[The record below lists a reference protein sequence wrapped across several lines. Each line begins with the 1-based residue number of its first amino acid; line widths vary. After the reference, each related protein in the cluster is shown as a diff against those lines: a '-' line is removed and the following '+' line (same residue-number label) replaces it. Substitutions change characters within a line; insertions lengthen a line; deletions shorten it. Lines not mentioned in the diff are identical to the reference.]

1 MTLLRGNR
9 LFGALL
15 GFCAVLALVFLAI
28 PIISLLTAI
37 APSRLLDLLTR
48 PAALDALVVTIQTNL
63 VANALILMIGTPA
76 AYLLARRSFRG
87 RNIVLTA
94 IEVPLVLPPA
104 VAGIALLAAFG
115 TTGMLGKTLAEHGL
129 VLPFTE
135 LAVVLAVTFVA
146 APFYLRAAISAF
158 SLVDR
163 DTLDAA
169 AGKDRLLHR
178 QLARLPVMETATDLR
193 VLALRILA
201 DDDKIDRTA
210 PFGKWTSDTRQQ
222 SRRPQT
228 HVLVE
233 ASSDRDQQP
242 PQRDVIGHI
251 WAADRAQEN
260 RVRFCETVERVVVHH
275 RAGTDVVIAA
285 PQVLRPLDAEARQ
298 WCERIEHDAGRGNRL
313 DADAVAR
320 D

>member
-1 MTLLRGNR
+1 MTLRRDNR
-9 LFGALL
+9 LFGVLL
-15 GFCAVLALVFLAI
+15 GLCATLALVFLAI
-28 PIISLLTAI
+28 PILSLVTAI
-37 APSRLLDLLTR
+37 APSRLLSLLTR

-63 VANALILMIGTPA
+63 VANALILIIGTPA

-169 AGKDRLLHR
+169 RDLGASEGALFVRIALPLAAEGLRTGWALAFARGIGEFGATLLFAGSVMKVTQTLP
-178 QLARLPVMETATDLR
+178 LAVYAE
-193 VLALRILA
+193 LAV
-201 DDDKIDRTA
+201 D
-210 PFGKWTSDTRQQ
+210 
-222 SRRPQT
+222 
-228 HVLVE
+228 
-233 ASSDRDQQP
+233 
-242 PQRDVIGHI
+242 
-251 WAADRAQEN
+251 
-260 RVRFCETVERVVVHH
+260 
-275 RAGTDVVIAA
+275 
-285 PQVLRPLDAEARQ
+285 LDAAIAVGLLLLLISTAVLLVSKLPTTWTPSITR
-298 WCERIEHDAGRGNRL
+298 
-313 DADAVAR
+313 ADW
-320 D
+320 